1 MMGIKPKAAATL
13 LVAALC
19 GLALPAAA
27 ATPADGRDILARL
40 LKGTPVECE
49 LAVIIRQQAEEADY
63 NLSPSRWIGQND
75 SAEIGSIPALIE
87 QLEQLNAQDLSLT
100 ADLLKLLRP
109 LSNVEQAQ

>member
-1 MMGIKPKAAATL
+1 MALGAFIAGMLISETEYRLQVEEDIKPLAAMY
-13 LVAALC
+13 
-19 GLALPAAA
+19 
-27 ATPADGRDILARL
+27 
-40 LKGTPVECE
+40 LKGEAVEGE
-49 LAVIIRQQAEEADY
+49 VEIITTQQAEEADY